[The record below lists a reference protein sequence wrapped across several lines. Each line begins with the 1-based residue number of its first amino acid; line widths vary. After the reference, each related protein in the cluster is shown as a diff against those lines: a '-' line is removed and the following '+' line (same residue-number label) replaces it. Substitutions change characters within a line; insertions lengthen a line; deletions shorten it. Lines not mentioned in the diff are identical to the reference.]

1 MQVRGIA
8 HLQHDIGRQGA
19 HAAEQA
25 LGQDGLVARDHH
37 DGHGL
42 ADGAADAEDDAR
54 EDAGARG
61 GEHGGEDAALMRCTQ
76 RKRALI
82 IALRHGAQRRFRD
95 ADDGRQ
101 DHDAEHDGSRDD
113 ALAAAEHGLQG
124 RDKHDKAEEAID
136 DGRDAGQQ
144 IDGGLQH
151 AVEALRAEARQKQ
164 RAQQAQR
171 DADEDRAARDE
182 DAGDDHGED
191 AVEVLVRRPGHAE
204 QEFAEADLMHG
215 GDAVGKQE
223 NADERHGKDGDAG
236 RQQEDDLHGPFP
248 NGVEIVFHSSS

>member
-1 MQVRGIA
+1 MRLSLRSAVTAVATIALAFSAVSSANAAPPSEDDIAAAKRHEVDTQSSISGIETTLA
-8 HLQHDIGRQGA
+8 N
-19 HAAEQA
+19 
-25 LGQDGLVARDHH
+25 LVA
-37 DGHGL
+37 
-42 ADGAADAEDDAR
+42 
-54 EDAGARG
+54 
-61 GEHGGEDAALMRCTQ
+61 Q
-76 RKRALI
+76 RAQASDK
-82 IALRHGAQRRFRD
+82 ALRAQ
-95 ADDGRQ
+95 AVY
-101 DHDAEHDGSRDD
+101 DD

-124 RDKHDKAEEAID
+124 RDEHDKAEEAID

-151 AVEALRAEARQKQ
+151 AVEPLRAEARQIQ

-191 AVEVLVRRPGHAE
+191 AVEVLIRRPGHAE

>member
-1 MQVRGIA
+1 MPSMMEAVTMLLPLPNMACR
-8 HLQHDIGRQGA
+8 
-19 HAAEQA
+19 
-25 LGQDGLVARDHH
+25 
-37 DGHGL
+37 
-42 ADGAADAEDDAR
+42 
-54 EDAGARG
+54 AG
-61 GEHGGEDAALMRCTQ
+61 
-76 RKRALI
+76 
-82 IALRHGAQRRFRD
+82 
-95 ADDGRQ
+95 
-101 DHDAEHDGSRDD
+101 
-113 ALAAAEHGLQG
+113 
-124 RDKHDKAEEAID
+124 
-136 DGRDAGQQ
+136 
-144 IDGGLQH
+144 
-151 AVEALRAEARQKQ
+151 LRAKARQIQ

-191 AVEVLVRRPGHAE
+191 AVEVLIRRPGHAE